1 MGQKDIT
8 EKILMD
14 YNDIFSD
21 IINVLLFDGDRRV
34 DPDSLE
40 SAGALSQYKADD
52 GAIHQQERDVTKNWN
67 GNGIRIATFG
77 IENQSEDERD
87 LVFRVLSYDGASYR
101 SQLLSDRKER
111 IPVAT
116 IVLYFGSDHWN
127 APRTLKELVK
137 IPEGLDKFINDYRIN
152 VFEISWL
159 TEEQVSMFQS
169 DFGVVA
175 DFFVKKRLDP
185 DYIPADKRVIKHV
198 DEVMKLL
205 AVMTGDDR
213 YEKVLQEEGK
223 EDIQTMCDVAE
234 RLEKRGYD
242 NGYEKGRQEER
253 IIIFK
258 ELVKKGVYTPEQAE
272 KESGISANDLV

>member
-1 MGQKDIT
+1 MAPYADIT

-34 DPDSLE
+34 
-40 SAGALSQYKADD
+40 
-52 GAIHQQERDVTKNWN
+52 
-67 GNGIRIATFG
+67 
-77 IENQSEDERD
+77 
-87 LVFRVLSYDGASYR
+87 
-101 SQLLSDRKER
+101 
-111 IPVAT
+111 
-116 IVLYFGSDHWN
+116 
-127 APRTLKELVK
+127 
-137 IPEGLDKFINDYRIN
+137 
-152 VFEISWL
+152 
-159 TEEQVSMFQS
+159 
-169 DFGVVA
+169 
-175 DFFVKKRLDP
+175 DP

-242 NGYEKGRQEER
+242 NGYDNGYEKGCQEER

>member
-34 DPDSLE
+34 
-40 SAGALSQYKADD
+40 
-52 GAIHQQERDVTKNWN
+52 
-67 GNGIRIATFG
+67 
-77 IENQSEDERD
+77 
-87 LVFRVLSYDGASYR
+87 
-101 SQLLSDRKER
+101 
-111 IPVAT
+111 
-116 IVLYFGSDHWN
+116 
-127 APRTLKELVK
+127 
-137 IPEGLDKFINDYRIN
+137 
-152 VFEISWL
+152 
-159 TEEQVSMFQS
+159 
-169 DFGVVA
+169 
-175 DFFVKKRLDP
+175 DP

-234 RLEKRGYD
+234 RLEKQ
-242 NGYEKGRQEER
+242 GYEKGRKDER
-253 IIIFK
+253 ILIFK
-258 ELVKKGVYTPEQAE
+258 DLVKKGVYTPEQAE
-272 KESGISANDLV
+272 KESGISAKELV

>member
-40 SAGALSQYKADD
+40 SAGALSQYKAD
-52 GAIHQQERDVTKNWN
+52 
-67 GNGIRIATFG
+67 
-77 IENQSEDERD
+77 
-87 LVFRVLSYDGASYR
+87 
-101 SQLLSDRKER
+101 
-111 IPVAT
+111 
-116 IVLYFGSDHWN
+116 
-127 APRTLKELVK
+127 
-137 IPEGLDKFINDYRIN
+137 
-152 VFEISWL
+152 
-159 TEEQVSMFQS
+159 
-169 DFGVVA
+169 
-175 DFFVKKRLDP
+175 
-185 DYIPADKRVIKHV
+185 KRVIKHV

-234 RLEKRGYD
+234 RLEKQ
-242 NGYEKGRQEER
+242 GYEKGRKDER
-253 IIIFK
+253 ILIFK
-258 ELVKKGVYTPEQAE
+258 DLVKKGVYTPEQAE
-272 KESGISANDLV
+272 KESGISAKELV